1 MEKNLS
7 VLQITL
13 VMLPGSQEEPW
24 ALAVV
29 YGMSLWTAA
38 EESRRKEVSA
48 WKRGIRVY
56 FILKS
61 SAVILVLSTSKSTR
75 WVSRAAVTS

>member
-13 VMLPGSQEEPW
+13 VTLPGSQEEPW

-38 EESRRKEVSA
+38 EESRRRKSVLGKEEYV
-48 WKRGIRVY
+48 
-56 FILKS
+56 FT
-61 SAVILVLSTSKSTR
+61 LS
-75 WVSRAAVTS
+75 